1 LRQLPQAS
9 FGTAGANLKC
19 IFQNRLIEL
28 FEFVAGTW
36 RPAFNGGSDSTIGE
50 TLLRIYGG
58 IDDLVTGDGE
68 DIISGNDVGNWLRGM
83 RGVDQFIGYGG
94 NDMTWTAMVR
104 RRAFTSPCST
114 PACARQSGFSGDLMR
129 NYSNKRWAGEQV

>member
-94 NDMTWTAMVR
+94 NDMTWTRNGSQARVHVAMLNAGLR
-104 RRAFTSPCST
+104 ST
-114 PACARQSGFSGDLMR
+114 IWIL
-129 NYSNKRWAGEQV
+129 W